1 MWMDSD
7 REIVCSFQDDRM
19 SLICDSCGKVSKT
32 PEAAQRHTN
41 RYCIFH
47 PSVIRSIEEIT
58 IPEIQDL
65 MDNWSDKGGADSDQ
79 E

>member
-1 MWMDSD
+1 
-7 REIVCSFQDDRM
+7 M
-19 SLICDSCGKVSKT
+19 SLICGRCGKESKT
-32 PEAAQRHTN
+32 PEAAQRHTD

-58 IPEIQDL
+58 VPEIEDL
-65 MDNWSDKGGADSDQ
+65 INNWSDKGGADSDS